1 MTNGHPDAEWQAI
14 DSLHISVFSFG
25 STAFGTPLGVVVLPV
40 LVLAVAPEELKNT
53 YLGLLGLTGLLVA
66 IVVQPAVGYVSD
78 RTFSPWGHRMP
89 YIVVGGLLTC
99 LAVFLLGVASSYI
112 ALAASLVVIQ
122 LCINTALGPYQALI
136 RDLAPRARR
145 GIVSSFKVMGD
156 SSGGMV
162 FLVLVA
168 FLLAQCTGAQNV
180 AWLWLSLGVLS
191 VILGA
196 STAWIAIGIRSKEAS
211 VSAVAAASP
220 TSRLQREAHPRFGW
234 FLGSRFCTFAAL
246 AILQTYALFF
256 LRDVVDLPNP
266 ARAVG
271 IMTLVIGGSILV
283 AVYPFGRL
291 SDRVGRKGVIVAA
304 AMVGAGG
311 AFTLLLAASF
321 LQVILIG
328 ALIGVAAGA
337 FLGASWAMAT
347 DLVSS
352 GHTAQQMGI
361 ANASAVGGTAL
372 AKLAGPGVDLLNRA
386 GGELGYSTLLV
397 ACGVLFVLGAL
408 LLLRVPGNM
417 APCSPAAARP

>member
-1 MTNGHPDAEWQAI
+1 MTNGHPDAEWKAI

-25 STAFGTPLGVVVLPV
+25 STAFSTPLGVVVLPV

-53 YLGLLGLTGLLVA
+53 YLGLLGLAGLLVA
-66 IVVQPAVGYVSD
+66 MVVQPLAGHMSD
-78 RTFSPWGHRMP
+78 RTFSPWGRRMP
-89 YIVVGGLLTC
+89 YVVVGGTLTC
-99 LAVFLLGVASSYI
+99 LAIFLLGVAFSYTALVSSLI
-112 ALAASLVVIQ
+112 VVQ

-145 GIVSSFKVMGD
+145 GVVSSFKIMGD
-156 SSGGMV
+156 SSGGVV
-162 FLVLVA
+162 FLVVVA
-168 FLLAQCTGAQNV
+168 FLLGQYTGPQNAV
-180 AWLWLSLGVLS
+180 WLWLSLGVISL
-191 VILGA
+191 ILGA
-196 STAWIAIGIRSKEAS
+196 STAWTAIGIRSKEAS
-211 VSAVAAASP
+211 ASAAAAVSP
-220 TSRLQREAHPRFGW
+220 ASSLQRETQARFGW

-256 LRDVVDLPNP
+256 LRDVVGLPNP

-271 IMTLVIGGSILV
+271 IMALVIGGSILLT
-283 AVYPFGRL
+283 AYPFGRL
-291 SDRVGRKGVIVAA
+291 SDRVGRKRVVVAA

-311 AFTLLLAASF
+311 AFTLLLAVNF
-321 LQVILIG
+321 LQVVLIG

-352 GHTAQQMGI
+352 GRTAQQMGI

-372 AKLAGPGVDLLNRA
+372 AKLAGPGVDFLNRA

-397 ACGVLFVLGAL
+397 SCGVLFVLGAL
-408 LLLRVPGNM
+408 LLLPVPGTM
-417 APCSPAAARP
+417 ARRSSASARP

>member
-1 MTNGHPDAEWQAI
+1 MTSDRADAPWKAI
-14 DSLHISVFSFG
+14 DTLHISVFSFG
-25 STAFGTPLGVVVLPV
+25 STAFNTSLGVVVVPI
-40 LVLAVAPEELKNT
+40 LVLDVAPEELKNT
-53 YLGLLGLTGLLVA
+53 YLGLLGLVGLLVA
-66 IVVQPAVGYVSD
+66 MAVQPLAGHVSD
-78 RTFSPWGHRMP
+78 RTFSPWGRRVP
-89 YIVVGGLLTC
+89 YVVVGGLLTC
-99 LAVFLLGVASSYI
+99 LAVFLMGVASSYV
-112 ALAASLVVIQ
+112 ALAASLVVVQ

-156 SSGGMV
+156 GSGGVV

-168 FLLAQCTGAQNV
+168 FLLGQYRGPQN
-180 AWLWLSLGVLS
+180 AGWLWLSLGILS
-191 VILGA
+191 LILGA
-196 STAWIAIGIRSKEAS
+196 STTWTAIGVRSKEADA
-211 VSAVAAASP
+211 SAVAAASP
-220 TSRLQREAHPRFGW
+220 ASGLQREAQARFGW

-256 LRDVVDLPNP
+256 LRDVVGLPNP

-271 IMTLVIGGSILV
+271 TMTLVIGGSILV

-328 ALIGVAAGA
+328 AMIGVAAGA
-337 FLGASWAMAT
+337 FLGVSWAMAT

-352 GHTAQQMGI
+352 GRTAQQMGI

-372 AKLAGPGVDLLNRA
+372 AKLAGPGVDLLNRV

-397 ACGVLFVLGAL
+397 SCGVLFVLGAL
-408 LLLRVPGNM
+408 LLLRVPGSTT
-417 APCSPAAARP
+417 PRSPTAARP